1 MHGMLARVPRIF
13 YAFKTKQSDDN
24 LCKKNN
30 RAKLEGRRKDGAEAI
45 KEEKNDKQY

>member
-1 MHGMLARVPRIF
+1 VTITCVL
-13 YAFKTKQSDDN
+13 K
-24 LCKKNN
+24 N